1 MGRHGRGQEGDKV
14 GIEPEIHTRENF
26 NDLFLF
32 CFFSVTNAP
41 VRGIGE
47 QPVDGHIHFFQ
58 TLRSYWG
65 GRMQA
70 DRWSKR
76 EKFPNNYFTLYSSQT
91 LIETF

>member
-1 MGRHGRGQEGDKV
+1 MAVGRREIKSELNQKFTQERTSK
-14 GIEPEIHTRENF
+14 I
-26 NDLFLF
+26 
-32 CFFSVTNAP
+32 NAP

-76 EKFPNNYFTLYSSQT
+76 EKFPNEYFTFYSSQT